1 MDKMQDSDSC
11 DVGSIPVD
19 CIQKLLDFPAAF
31 SLYRI
36 QVAKGGFT
44 FYDLQIA

>member
-31 SLYRI
+31 LLYRI
-36 QVAKGGFT
+36 RVSKGGSKLN
-44 FYDLQIA
+44 DW